1 MMQQRTNHVK
11 SGDAGFWTKGLN
23 REKSLTKHETIE
35 NMMRKTCLLLLVL
48 PFMGLQAQDYK
59 VRSFCWE
66 RVEVTSALDAT
77 PSQEAADIVA
87 PYKAKVDSIMAPPLG
102 LSRVSMS
109 AGRPE
114 SLLGNWAAD
123 VMIEGGTA
131 TGLKPADLGLVNVG
145 GLRNNMP
152 EGIVRSGDIMLISP
166 FENSLVVLEMKGSD
180 LLELMRN
187 IAAVK
192 GEGVSSSVRM
202 EITENGELLSCTI
215 DGKAIDPHR
224 IYTVAT
230 IDYLAEG
237 NDKMYALKK
246 AVKRH
251 EIGILVR
258 DIMMEYVLKHRVID
272 SKIEGRIV
280 VK

>member
-1 MMQQRTNHVK
+1 MKLKMMSFVL
-11 SGDAGFWTKGLN
+11 FCL
-23 REKSLTKHETIE
+23 
-35 NMMRKTCLLLLVL
+35 TCLGLL
-48 PFMGLQAQDYK
+48 AQDYK

-66 RVEVTSALDAT
+66 RVEVTSELDAT
-77 PSQEAADIVA
+77 PSAEAAAIVA
-87 PYKAKVDSIMAPPLG
+87 HYRATVDSIMAPPLG
-102 LSRVSMS
+102 LSRVTMS

-114 SLLGNWAAD
+114 SLLSNWAAD

-131 TGLKPADLGLVNVG
+131 TGLEPADMGLVNIG

-152 EGIVRSGDIMLISP
+152 EGIVRRGDVMLISP
-166 FENSLVVLEMKGSD
+166 FENYVVVLEMKGSD
-180 LLELMRN
+180 LLELMKN

-215 DGKAIDPHR
+215 DGKEIDPHR

-251 EIGILVR
+251 EIGILAR
-258 DIMMEYVLKHRVID
+258 DIMMEYVIKHRVID
-272 SKIEGRIV
+272 SKMEGRIV
-280 VK
+280 VKD

>member
-1 MMQQRTNHVK
+1 MKRVILLFILHSSLFTLHSATAQQ
-11 SGDAGFWTKGLN
+11 
-23 REKSLTKHETIE
+23 
-35 NMMRKTCLLLLVL
+35 
-48 PFMGLQAQDYK
+48 YK

-66 RVEVTSALDAT
+66 RVEVTSALDAK
-77 PSQEAADIVA
+77 PSAEAAAVVA
-87 PYKAKVDSIMAPPLG
+87 PYKAGVDSIMAPVLG
-102 LSRVSMS
+102 LSRVAMMP
-109 AGRPE
+109 GRPE
-114 SLLGNWAAD
+114 SLLSNWAAD
-123 VMIEGGTA
+123 VMVEGGTA
-131 TGLKPADLGLVNVG
+131 TGLEPADMGLVNVG

-152 EGIVRSGDIMLISP
+152 EGIVRRGDIMLISP
-166 FENSLVVLEMKGSD
+166 FENYVVVLEMKGRD

-202 EITENGELLSCTI
+202 EITSGGELLSCTI
-215 DGKAIDPHR
+215 DGKEIDPHR

-251 EIGILVR
+251 DTGILAREV
-258 DIMMEYVLKHRVID
+258 MMEYVLKHRTID
-272 SKIEGRIV
+272 SKMEGRI
-280 VK
+280 KIKD

>member
-1 MMQQRTNHVK
+1 MHKIK
-11 SGDAGFWTKGLN
+11 SF
-23 REKSLTKHETIE
+23 
-35 NMMRKTCLLLLVL
+35 LLLLL
-48 PFMGLQAQDYK
+48 PFVGLQAQDYK

-66 RVEVTSALDAT
+66 RIEITSDLDAT
-77 PSQEAADIVA
+77 PSAEAANIVA
-87 PYKAKVDSIMAPPLG
+87 PYKASVDSMMAPPLG
-102 LSRVSMS
+102 LSRVAMS
-109 AGRPE
+109 PKRPE
-114 SLLGNWAAD
+114 SLLSNWAAD

-131 TGLKPADLGLVNVG
+131 TGLEPADMGLVNIG

-152 EGIVRSGDIMLISP
+152 EGIVRRGDIMLISP
-166 FENSLVVLEMKGSD
+166 FENYVVVLEMKGKD

-202 EITENGELLSCTI
+202 EISPDGDLLSCTI
-215 DGKAIDPHR
+215 GGKEIDPNR

-251 EIGILVR
+251 VIGILAR
-258 DIMMEYVLKHRVID
+258 DIMMEYVIKHRVID
-272 SKIEGRIV
+272 SKIEGRIII
-280 VK
+280 K

>member
-1 MMQQRTNHVK
+1 MKRVILLFILHSSLFTFHSATAQQYR
-11 SGDAGFWTKGLN
+11 
-23 REKSLTKHETIE
+23 
-35 NMMRKTCLLLLVL
+35 
-48 PFMGLQAQDYK
+48 

-66 RVEVTSALDAT
+66 RVEVTSELDAT
-77 PSQEAADIVA
+77 PSAEAAALVA

-102 LSRVSMS
+102 LSRVAMS
-109 AGRPE
+109 AKRPE

-123 VMIEGGTA
+123 VMVEGSTA
-131 TGLKPADLGLVNVG
+131 TGLEPADMGLINVG

-152 EGIVRSGDIMLISP
+152 EGIVRRGDIMLISP
-166 FENSLVVLEMKGSD
+166 FENHLVVLEMKGRN
-180 LLELMRN
+180 LLKLMRN
-187 IAAVK
+187 IAAVR

-202 EITENGELLSCTI
+202 EITPEGELLSCTI
-215 DGKAIDPHR
+215 DGKEIDPHR

-251 EIGILVR
+251 EIGLLAR
-258 DIMMEYVLKHRVID
+258 DVMMEYIIKHRVID
-272 SKIEGRIV
+272 SKIEGRITI
-280 VK
+280 K

>member
-1 MMQQRTNHVK
+1 MRRLILIIF
-11 SGDAGFWTKGLN
+11 AFLN
-23 REKSLTKHETIE
+23 FQSSVF
-35 NMMRKTCLLLLVL
+35 NCSSAV
-48 PFMGLQAQDYK
+48 AQDSK
-59 VRSFCWE
+59 VRSFSWG
-66 RVEVTSALDAT
+66 RVEVTSELDAK
-77 PSQEAADIVA
+77 PSAEAAAIVA
-87 PYKAKVDSIMAPPLG
+87 PYKASVDSMMAPPLG
-102 LSRVSMS
+102 LSRVAMN
-109 AGRPE
+109 AKRPE

-123 VMIEGGTA
+123 VMVEGGTA
-131 TGLKPADLGLVNVG
+131 TGLEPADMGLVNVG

-152 EGIVRSGDIMLISP
+152 EGVVRRGDIMLISP
-166 FENSLVVLEMKGSD
+166 FENYVVVLEMKGRD

-202 EITENGELLSCTI
+202 EITANGELLSATVG
-215 DGKAIDPHR
+215 GKEIDPHR

-237 NDKMYALKK
+237 NDRMYALKK

-251 EIGILVR
+251 ETGLLAREV
-258 DIMMEYVLKHRVID
+258 MMEYVLKHRVID

-280 VK
+280 VR

>member
-1 MMQQRTNHVK
+1 
-11 SGDAGFWTKGLN
+11 
-23 REKSLTKHETIE
+23 
-35 NMMRKTCLLLLVL
+35 MRRLILIIFAFLIFQSSVFNCSSAV
-48 PFMGLQAQDYK
+48 AQDSK
-59 VRSFCWE
+59 VRSFSWG
-66 RVEVTSALDAT
+66 RVEVTSELDAN
-77 PSQEAADIVA
+77 PSAEAAAIVA
-87 PYKAKVDSIMAPPLG
+87 PYKASVDSMMTPPLG
-102 LSRVSMS
+102 LSRVAMN
-109 AGRPE
+109 AKRPE

-123 VMIEGGTA
+123 VMVEGGTA
-131 TGLKPADLGLVNVG
+131 TGLEPADMGLVNVG

-152 EGIVRSGDIMLISP
+152 EGVVRRGDIMLISP
-166 FENSLVVLEMKGSD
+166 FENYVVVLEMKGRD

-202 EITENGELLSCTI
+202 EITANGELLSATVG
-215 DGKAIDPHR
+215 GKEIDPHR

-237 NDKMYALKK
+237 NDRMYALKK

-251 EIGILVR
+251 ETGLLAREV
-258 DIMMEYVLKHRVID
+258 MMEYVLKHRVID

-280 VK
+280 VR

>member
-1 MMQQRTNHVK
+1 
-11 SGDAGFWTKGLN
+11 
-23 REKSLTKHETIE
+23 
-35 NMMRKTCLLLLVL
+35 MRRAILLFILHFSFFTFHIAL
-48 PFMGLQAQDYK
+48 AQEYK

-66 RVEVTSALDAT
+66 RIEVTSALDEN
-77 PSQEAADIVA
+77 PSAEAAAIVA
-87 PYKAKVDSIMAPPLG
+87 PFKASVDSIMAPPLG
-102 LSRVSMS
+102 LSRVAMNPK
-109 AGRPE
+109 RPE
-114 SLLGNWAAD
+114 SLLSNWAAD
-123 VMIEGGTA
+123 VMVEGGTA
-131 TGLKPADLGLVNVG
+131 TGLEPADMGLVNIG

-152 EGIVRSGDIMLISP
+152 EGIVRRGDIMLISP
-166 FENSLVVLEMKGSD
+166 FENYVVVLEMKGKD

-202 EITENGELLSCTI
+202 EITADGQLLSCTI
-215 DGKAIDPHR
+215 DGKEIDPHR
-224 IYTVAT
+224 TYTIAT

-251 EIGILVR
+251 DIGILAR
-258 DIMMEYVLKHRVID
+258 DIMMEYVIKHRVID
-272 SKIEGRIV
+272 SKLEGRIV

>member
-1 MMQQRTNHVK
+1 M
-11 SGDAGFWTKGLN
+11 N
-23 REKSLTKHETIE
+23 RLVILSLFHLSFFTFH
-35 NMMRKTCLLLLVL
+35 LAL
-48 PFMGLQAQDYK
+48 AQDYK
-59 VRSFCWE
+59 VHSFCWE
-66 RVEVTSALDAT
+66 RVEVTSALDAK
-77 PSQEAADIVA
+77 PSAAAMALVA
-87 PYKAKVDSIMAPPLG
+87 PYKASVDSMMAPVLG
-102 LSRVSMS
+102 LSRVAMS

-123 VMIEGGTA
+123 VMVEGGTA
-131 TGLKPADLGLVNVG
+131 TGLEPADMGLVNVG

-152 EGIVRSGDIMLISP
+152 EGIVRRGDIMLISP
-166 FENSLVVLEMKGSD
+166 FENRLVVLEMKGSD

-187 IAAVK
+187 IAAVG

-202 EITENGELLSCTI
+202 EITADGQLVSCTI
-215 DGKAIDPHR
+215 NGKEIDQHGT
-224 IYTVAT
+224 YTVAT

-251 EIGILVR
+251 EIGFLAREV
-258 DIMMEYVLKHRVID
+258 MMEYILKHRVID
-272 SKIEGRIV
+272 SKMEGRIV

>member
-1 MMQQRTNHVK
+1 M
-11 SGDAGFWTKGLN
+11 
-23 REKSLTKHETIE
+23 
-35 NMMRKTCLLLLVL
+35 LLLL
-48 PFMGLQAQDYK
+48 PFVGLQAQDYK

-66 RVEVTSALDAT
+66 RIEVTSDLDAT
-77 PSQEAADIVA
+77 PSAEAANIVA
-87 PYKAKVDSIMAPPLG
+87 PYKASVDSMMAPPLG
-102 LSRVSMS
+102 LSRVAMS
-109 AGRPE
+109 PKRPE
-114 SLLGNWAAD
+114 SLLSNWAAD

-131 TGLKPADLGLVNVG
+131 TGLEPADMGLVNIG

-152 EGIVRSGDIMLISP
+152 EGIVRRGDIMLISP
-166 FENSLVVLEMKGSD
+166 FENYVVVLEMKGKD

-202 EITENGELLSCTI
+202 EISSDGDLLSCTI
-215 DGKAIDPHR
+215 GGKEIDPNR

-251 EIGILVR
+251 DIGILAR
-258 DIMMEYVLKHRVID
+258 DIMMEYVIKHRVID
-272 SKIEGRIV
+272 SKIEGRIII
-280 VK
+280 K

>member
-1 MMQQRTNHVK
+1 MKLKKITFV
-11 SGDAGFWTKGLN
+11 
-23 REKSLTKHETIE
+23 
-35 NMMRKTCLLLLVL
+35 LLLL
-48 PFMGLQAQDYK
+48 PMIGLQAQDYK

-66 RVEVTSALDAT
+66 RIEVTPELDAK
-77 PSQEAADIVA
+77 PSAEAAKIVA
-87 PYKAKVDSIMAPPLG
+87 PYKASVDSIMAPPLG
-102 LSRVSMS
+102 LSRVAMN
-109 AGRPE
+109 AKRPE
-114 SLLGNWAAD
+114 SLLSNWAAD

-131 TGLKPADLGLVNVG
+131 TGLEPADMGLVNIG

-152 EGIVRSGDIMLISP
+152 EGIVRRGDVMLISP
-166 FENSLVVLEMKGSD
+166 FENYVVVLEMKGSD
-180 LLELMRN
+180 LLELMQN

-192 GEGVSSSVRM
+192 GEGVSSSVRL
-202 EITENGELLSCTI
+202 EITDNGKLLSCTI
-215 DGKAIDPHR
+215 DGKEIDPKR

-251 EIGILVR
+251 DIGILAREV
-258 DIMMEYVLKHRVID
+258 MMEYVLKHRVID
-272 SKIEGRIV
+272 SKLEGRIV